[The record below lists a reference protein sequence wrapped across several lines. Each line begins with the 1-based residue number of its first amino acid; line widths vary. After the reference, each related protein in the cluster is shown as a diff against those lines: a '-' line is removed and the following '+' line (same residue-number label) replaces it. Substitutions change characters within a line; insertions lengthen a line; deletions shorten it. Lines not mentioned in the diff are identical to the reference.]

1 MQSIAFCCQNKNF
14 NTSEKELVSYAGI
27 YTAISY
33 VENDNERKAIPMN
46 YFFSDNRFVML
57 SVFDLPQNYIA
68 IPQDFSKIQNL
79 TEFGYFL

>member
-1 MQSIAFCCQNKNF
+1 MLFVVRIKNF

-33 VENDNERKAIPMN
+33 VEKDNERKVIPMN

-79 TEFGYFL
+79 IEFGYLL